1 METKLLLKK
10 LDAWDKKVIKK
21 YNGFG
26 GASFTVFLRI
36 ISFLGRETLWM
47 LLMVFYLFIY
57 YDSFLLSSISS
68 VFLIGLLIIA
78 PIKKFIDR
86 ERPFEALKNIK
97 VLEREP
103 TSRSFPSWHSYN
115 VASQGLLFAFLVN
128 SPMIAIIVVIIVI
141 FVSFSRIQL
150 GVHYPTDV
158 ICGAFIGIFGFLI
171 ASTFLTPLL
180 KSIFVF
186 FEQFIVGNIYTQ
198 TLNPLLFEN
207 LFYMILVVGLLSIII
222 FLAIY
227 KWIAE
232 HYNKSKK
239 G

>member
-1 METKLLLKK
+1 MEAKLLLKN
-10 LDAWDKKVIKK
+10 LDAWDKRIILK
-21 YNGFG
+21 YNGYG
-26 GASFTVFLRI
+26 GMLFTTLLKI

-47 LLMVFYLFIY
+47 LLMVFYLFIF
-57 YDSFLLSSISS
+57 YDSFLFSNIST
-68 VFLIGLLIIA
+68 VFLIGVLIIA
-78 PIKKFIDR
+78 PIKKFINRD
-86 ERPFEALKNIK
+86 RPFEALKNIK

-141 FVSFSRIQL
+141 FVSFSRVQL

-207 LFYMILVVGLLSIII
+207 LFYMILVVGLLIII
-222 FLAIY
+222 TYLAIY
-227 KWIAE
+227 IRIAE
-232 HYNKSKK
+232 HYNKSK
-239 G
+239 

>member
-10 LDAWDKKVIKK
+10 LDGWDKKVIVK

-26 GASFTVFLRI
+26 GTSFTIFLRI

-68 VFLIGLLIIA
+68 VFLIGVLIIA
-78 PIKKFIDR
+78 PIKKLIER
-86 ERPFEALKNIK
+86 ERPFEALNNIE
-97 VLEREP
+97 VLERKP

-128 SPMIAIIVVIIVI
+128 SPMIAITFVIIVI

-180 KSIFVF
+180 RSIFVF
-186 FEQFIVGNIYTQ
+186 FEQFNVGNIYKQ

-207 LFYMILVVGLLSIII
+207 LFYMILVVGLLIII
-222 FLAIY
+222 VYLAIY
-227 KWIAE
+227 KRIAE
-232 HYNKSKK
+232 HYNKSK
-239 G
+239 